1 MTGDR
6 SRLKNFVNK
15 FIRTVRFGNDHF
27 GAIMDYGDYVIGDS
41 VISRVYYVEGLG
53 HNLFFV
59 GQFCDS
65 DLEAISAIEML
76 WEWRGIANLAFIQLG
91 WVSRVDEMILA
102 RVSSGFAGEE
112 VWEDIQVVPGFV
124 GRERRLFGEVAVLSP
139 QVV

>member
-1 MTGDR
+1 
-6 SRLKNFVNK
+6 LKEIPAFK
-15 FIRTVRFGNDHF
+15 FICAT
-27 GAIMDYGDYVIGDS
+27 
-41 VISRVYYVEGLG
+41 
-53 HNLFFV
+53 
-59 GQFCDS
+59 
-65 DLEAISAIEML
+65 LEAISAIEIL

-102 RVSSGFAGEE
+102 RVRSGFAGEE